1 MSFFSN
7 RILKCILTY
16 WSISIY
22 FYLTCGSINTYL
34 RIRSSCLSNS
44 YHVCIKACTIS
55 KLIVSKYIEI
65 ISAIFDKS
73 SCRGTFYLI
82 SREVIFF
89 SGNSISLYLYRNS
102 GCLTGLRCCIITYLV
117 GYVIITWFHSC
128 RYFHFTC
135 SVIKLWDRIS
145 CYWWR
150 SWISYSNC
158 NLVRPCSYG
167 WFCTVKFCT
176 VEYITYFLRVS
187 VISRRCYRIRYNC
200 CMVKFYLVSYHYLH
214 FYFIRS
220 RCLSLFSNLI
230 LDSMGTCWGIGRYF
244 HTTICLYSYLRF
256 SGMCL
261 SNGYHIGI
269 KTCT

>member
-22 FYLTCGSINTYL
+22 FYLTCSCINSYL

-65 ISAIFDKS
+65 ISAIFDKA
-73 SCRGTFYLI
+73 SCRGIFYLI

-102 GCLTGLRCCIITYLV
+102 GCLTGLRGSIITYLV

-128 RYFHFTC
+128 RDFYL
-135 SVIKLWDRIS
+135 SSSDIKLWYSIS
-145 CYWWR
+145 WRLRLCRCYHTD
-150 SWISYSNC
+150 SYLISSG
-158 NLVRPCSYG
+158 SYT
-167 WFCTVKFCT
+167 WLSTVKFCT
-176 VEYITYFLRVS
+176 IEYITNFLRVM
-187 VISRRCYRIRYNC
+187 ISRRCYRIRYNC

-214 FYFIRS
+214 FYFCRS
-220 RCLSLFSNLI
+220 SCLSLFSNLI
-230 LDSMGTCWGIGRYF
+230 LHGVGTCWSISGYL
-244 HTTICLYSYLRF
+244 HSTIRFYSYLR
-256 SGMCL
+256 L
-261 SNGYHIGI
+261 
-269 KTCT
+269 